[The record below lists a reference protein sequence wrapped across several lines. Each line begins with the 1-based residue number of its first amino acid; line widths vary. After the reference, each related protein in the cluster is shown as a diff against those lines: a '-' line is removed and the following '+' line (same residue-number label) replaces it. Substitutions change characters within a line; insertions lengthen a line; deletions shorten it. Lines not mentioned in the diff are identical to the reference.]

1 MVMEEYDGFSNVNTY
16 KLDRILIWTRIQGV
30 PEGLM
35 KKKELAE
42 KVANKVGQLITEVV
56 NEGRIN
62 PTPYLQTRVWLCL
75 DKPLVRVVPITLKE
89 RLVYLV

>member
-1 MVMEEYDGFSNVNTY
+1 
-16 KLDRILIWTRIQGV
+16 
-30 PEGLM
+30 LM

-56 NEGRIN
+56 NVGRIN
-62 PTPYLQTRVWLCL
+62 PTPYLQARVWLCL

-89 RLVYLV
+89 